1 MKKAAKE
8 ARQKLE
14 KAILEDLTSNRTKVK
29 RKRKPMTEE
38 QRKAAS
44 ERLAKAR
51 EKRQAANPPQ
61 YKNVHPSVV
70 ALPDDDTFSR
80 KNVTEWIKHQK
91 GLLSEYRRQERQK
104 VKGATMRVADTQAYI
119 RHCEWYLKN
128 GDWIDNR
135 YGRDA
140 QNTVK
145 WVTVVPAGDK

>member
-1 MKKAAKE
+1 MNKKVIKE
-8 ARQKLE
+8 KLME
-14 KAILEDLTSNRTKVK
+14 ELAPKRTKVK
-29 RKRKPMTEE
+29 RRRKPMTEE
-38 QRKAAS
+38 QKKAAA

-51 EKRQAANPPQ
+51 EKRQKANPPE
-61 YKNVHPSVV
+61 YKHIHSSVL
-70 ALPDDDTFSR
+70 AKPDEDTFSR

-91 GLLSEYRRQERQK
+91 GLLAEYRRQERQK

>member
-1 MKKAAKE
+1 MNKKVIKE
-8 ARQKLE
+8 KLME
-14 KAILEDLTSNRTKVK
+14 ELAPKRTKVK
-29 RKRKPMTEE
+29 RRRKPMTEE
-38 QRKAAS
+38 QKKAAA

-51 EKRQAANPPQ
+51 EKRQKANPPE
-61 YKNVHPSVV
+61 YKHIHPSVL
-70 ALPDDDTFSR
+70 AKPDEDTFSR

-91 GLLSEYRRQERQK
+91 GLLAEYRRQERQK